1 MARIE
6 EISEEQIRKWRAQGI
21 KSIEVGPES
30 SQPCT
35 RPSFK
40 IEFFP
45 LTAFDHAGAAL
56 SAEPDTLPEE
66 RSERD
71 TEAPPAVNVP
81 PAMARVLQKGSVS

>member
-1 MARIE
+1 MARVE
-6 EISEEQIRKWRAQGI
+6 EISEEQLRKWRSMGI
-21 KSIEVGPES
+21 KTIEVGPES
-30 SQPCT
+30 SQACT

-45 LTAFDHAGAAL
+45 LSVFDHAGAAL
-56 SAEPDTLPEE
+56 GTEEGDTPET

-71 TEAPPAVNVP
+71 TEAPPALNVP